1 MVFHL
6 EPVEACERIL
16 DLGSFCSKVTQL
28 FFFSEMQQALLSLI
42 KRRICS
48 FLSAL

>member
-16 DLGSFCSKVTQL
+16 DLGSFCSKL